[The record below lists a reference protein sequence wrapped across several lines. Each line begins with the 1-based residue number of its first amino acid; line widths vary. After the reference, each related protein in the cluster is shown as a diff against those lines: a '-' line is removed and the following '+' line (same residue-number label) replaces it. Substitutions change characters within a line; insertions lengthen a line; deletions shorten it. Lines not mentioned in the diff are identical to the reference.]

1 MRYVVFA
8 LVGYIMGSIPC
19 SFIVPLVKGV
29 NITRVGS
36 GNVGGTNVL
45 RSMGGYAGAIA
56 MILDGV
62 KAFIP
67 VIIARAVFGV
77 SLPEG
82 MMIGF
87 FAAVGHSYSVFLRF
101 RGGKAVACTVGT
113 LSGTLPWYVAVF
125 FGIWIPIVLLTKY
138 VSLGSVLALAILSS
152 ILFLT
157 EGYAV
162 GLWMLAFFGLSLFR
176 HRKNVAALLRGEE
189 RKTDLIEAFKR
200 KRN

>member
-8 LVGYIMGSIPC
+8 LVGYIMGSIPF

-162 GLWMLAFFGLSLFR
+162 GLWMFAFFGLSLFR
-176 HRKNVAALLRGEE
+176 HRKHVAALLRGEE

>member
-1 MRYVVFA
+1 MTHFA
-8 LVGYIMGSIPC
+8 L
-19 SFIVPLVKGV
+19 
-29 NITRVGS
+29 
-36 GNVGGTNVL
+36 
-45 RSMGGYAGAIA
+45 
-56 MILDGV
+56 
-62 KAFIP
+62 P
-67 VIIARAVFGV
+67 VVTKSR
-77 SLPEG
+77 
-82 MMIGF
+82 
-87 FAAVGHSYSVFLRF
+87 
-101 RGGKAVACTVGT
+101 
-113 LSGTLPWYVAVF
+113 
-125 FGIWIPIVLLTKY
+125 IVLLTKY